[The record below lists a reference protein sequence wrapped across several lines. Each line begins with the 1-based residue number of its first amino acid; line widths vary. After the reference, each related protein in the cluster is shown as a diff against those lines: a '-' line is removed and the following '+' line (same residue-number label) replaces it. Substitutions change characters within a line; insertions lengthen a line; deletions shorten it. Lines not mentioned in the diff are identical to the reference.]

1 MGVCLCIST
10 SFSDSSSS
18 SSSSSSIASPSGNA
32 SITTQPII
40 SSNASSIATKDNS
53 TSTDGPV
60 KRLMT
65 RLIHDQNTLLQA
77 SSVLLLLV
85 FLAFVAVVVKLVVN
99 RRRAS
104 KTRKYG
110 VLMEDGAVEIRPL
123 EGLNNE
129 DDDDDDE
136 DQTLFEKKS

>member
-1 MGVCLCIST
+1 MSIRNKTTEAMRGTTTSSPLLYGILLVCLCIST

-18 SSSSSSIASPSGNA
+18 SAASSSIASSTGNA

-40 SSNASSIATKDNS
+40 SSNASSIATNDNS

-85 FLAFVAVVVKLVVN
+85 FLA
-99 RRRAS
+99 
-104 KTRKYG
+104 
-110 VLMEDGAVEIRPL
+110 
-123 EGLNNE
+123 
-129 DDDDDDE
+129 
-136 DQTLFEKKS
+136 